1 MEQIKIPKVENV
13 RMLDKYSNNHS
24 VGTLYLTVTH
34 LIFVERSG
42 KKKIWVLYTHISN
55 IEKQPLTTTGS
66 PLYIKCKHF
75 FIVTFVIPKER
86 DCHEIY
92 LTLLKLSCPA
102 SLEDLYCFNYQE
114 NEDILPR
121 HAGWTFFNI
130 QSEFQR
136 QGVPNEEWSLSYLNT
151 NYELC
156 DTYPRYLYVPNT
168 CTNNILSGSAK
179 FRSRG
184 RLPVLTYLHSNKA
197 AICRCSQPLSGFS
210 ARCPE
215 DEQMMYNILCTNLNS
230 KYMYVVDTRP
240 RINAFANRAAG
251 KGYENENF
259 YDNIKFHFFGIENI
273 HVMRTSL
280 NKLLDLQRS
289 TSMSAFLS
297 GLESSGWL
305 KHIRSILET
314 AWFIARAVS
323 NGVSV
328 VVHCSD
334 GWDRTAQVCSLA
346 ALLLDPYYRTI
357 QGFQALIEK
366 DWLSFGHKF
375 SDRCGY
381 ISSDGKELAPI
392 FTQFIDATYQLLQQ
406 YPYKFQF
413 NEYFLLTLHDH
424 VHSCQHG
431 TFIGNSEKE
440 RQILRLSERT
450 YSLWGYL
457 ANNMNEY
464 INPIYRCNRYNN
476 EESVDVLRPK
486 LAPQSIIL
494 WRNLYFRFESGI
506 HPRETC
512 EDLLLTIHDHTSSL
526 EDHVKLLLKRINFLG
541 QILSTNANNTQRKE
555 KHKFDNKFM
564 KETLSETII
573 ENTANHDEKLK
584 AKLKTNQLENEL
596 KTVALEWKSSR
607 NMEECGCST
616 TFDAFNKKH
625 HCWSCGDVL
634 CTRCMA
640 VHTKLPGHL
649 SQRAVPTC
657 KSCYQN
663 SGISATS
670 P

>member
-1 MEQIKIPKVENV
+1 MDQIKVSKVENV

-24 VGTLYLTVTH
+24 IGTLYLTVTH
-34 LIFVERSG
+34 LVFIERSG

-102 SLEDLYCFNYQE
+102 SVEDLYCFTYQE
-114 NEDILPR
+114 SKDVLPQ
-121 HAGWTFFNI
+121 HAGWNFFNV

-136 QGVPNEEWSLSYLNT
+136 QGVPNDEWSFSNLNT
-151 NYELC
+151 KYELC
-156 DTYPRYLYVPNT
+156 DTYPRYLYVPRASNE
-168 CTNNILSGSAK
+168 NILLGSAK

-215 DEQMMYNILCTNLNS
+215 DEEMMHNILYTNPNS
-230 KYMYVVDTRP
+230 RYMYVVDTRP

-346 ALLLDPYYRTI
+346 ALLLDPFYRTI

-381 ISSDGKELAPI
+381 VSSDGKELAPI

-424 VHSCQHG
+424 VHSCQYG

-440 RQILRLSERT
+440 RQMLRLSERT

-476 EESVDVLRPK
+476 EDSVDILQPK
-486 LAPQSIIL
+486 LAPQSIVL
-494 WRNLYFRFESGI
+494 WRGLYFRFENGI
-506 HPRETC
+506 HPRETS
-512 EDLLLTIHDHTSSL
+512 EDLILTIHDHTSSL
-526 EDHVKLLLKRINFLG
+526 EDHVKLLLKRINFLK
-541 QILSTNANNTQRKE
+541 LLNTNNTQKKG

-564 KETLSETII
+564 KDSLSETII
-573 ENTANHDEKLK
+573 ENTANHDEKTK
-584 AKLKTNQLENEL
+584 AKLKVNQLENEL

-634 CTRCMA
+634 CIRCMTM
-640 VHTKLPGHL
+640 HTKLSGHL

-657 KSCYQN
+657 NSCYQ
-663 SGISATS
+663 SFRISATS